1 MEEEVDMAEPA
12 SRIESATSYRE
23 PDGNK
28 PPIDPKE
35 KPRFQV
41 KAAGASRERAEHDDP
56 GDSERHQLDTLA

>member
-1 MEEEVDMAEPA
+1 MAEPA

-28 PPIDPKE
+28 PSIDSKEKE
-35 KPRFQV
+35 KPRFKV